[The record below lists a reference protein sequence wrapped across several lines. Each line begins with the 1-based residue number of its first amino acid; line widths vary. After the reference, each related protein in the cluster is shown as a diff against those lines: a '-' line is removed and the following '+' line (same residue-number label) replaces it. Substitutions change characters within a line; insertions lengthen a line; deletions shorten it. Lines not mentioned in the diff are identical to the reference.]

1 MDAVVQ
7 PVDALLRLFLGLI
20 DLGLLDRGSAGIAK
34 PFEVGG
40 KRFINRSKFL

>member
-7 PVDALLRLFLGLI
+7 PVDALRLFLGLI